1 MEQEALRKAEKA
13 EAEPKSILV
22 TSVTSVVAVKD
33 VKGATF
39 HHISSHFNHIT
50 SPTWPF
56 KKPTAQAKQ
65 EREEAQVEHELLS
78 GDFGNFSLESVS
90 FCHILLGQVSQ

>member
-22 TSVTSVVAVKD
+22 TSVVA

-50 SPTWPF
+50 STSPF

-78 GDFGNFSLESVS
+78 GDFGNFSIESVS